1 MAEKKDLGS
10 TITKLLIL
18 LAVGIPTC
26 YIIAILLQMFLFDR
40 SVGGGDITS
49 LLTYIGSE
57 EVNQLFI
64 LVVGI
69 AFIFLLIYFTSDKK
83 KDDGFKGEKDLEN
96 VHWLEGKELD
106 KAYKNCYWSELKNFS
121 HEGIAFK
128 SIYKKGDMK
137 IHFTPNYHALIVGT
151 TGVGK
156 GTCFVEPNIQ
166 ILSQLKNKPSLFITD
181 PKGELFAHH
190 SAKLKRDGYRVLV
203 LDLMNPYNSLR
214 WNPLESIY
222 ENYQRAL
229 HMEEEILKHTS
240 DDVNQYDLIKV
251 GDIRNEEWYEFDGK
265 AFATLRDAF
274 LEVEVEKTKTKDEC
288 MDDINDIASA
298 ICPITDPKNA
308 TWEQGAR
315 DYMVAVLI
323 AMLEDSENPQLG
335 MTKERFN
342 FYNMYKIAMNKDN
355 DFEDAKDY
363 FSGRSPLSKTV
374 QLCTHIVYSNA
385 KQTRDSYMSTLSQKL
400 ALFADNGI
408 CYLTGTNEIDFSTF
422 DDGPTAFFI
431 KIPDEKQTRY
441 GLATVCITQSYKAF
455 VKKARDNEV
464 ISKDKSKARNASLK
478 RPVFYIMDEFANM
491 PQVANLDKI
500 ITVAR
505 SRKIFLNMIIQ
516 SYAQLEN
523 VYGKAT
529 ASIVMD
535 NCNSKLFLG
544 TPSQETRE
552 TFSKELGNYQIKV
565 SSKSKSEGGD
575 KKDGGTSSS
584 TQLQSRPLMFP
595 SDLDKL
601 KEGNIIVKIF
611 GNFPINSTMT
621 QYWKCPDIYKIG
633 QMDMPYIPGRRLNE
647 QEVFYDIKERNRK
660 ILNDSKWSY

>member
-1 MAEKKDLGS
+1 MAEKKDLSS
-10 TITKLLIL
+10 TFVKFLIL

-26 YIIAILLQMFLFDR
+26 YIGAILIQMFLFDKTIG
-40 SVGGGDITS
+40 SGTPDSI
-49 LLTYIGSE
+49 LKYIGDPD
-57 EVNQLFI
+57 VNQLFI
-64 LVVGI
+64 LLVGVAGI
-69 AFIFLLIYFTSDKK
+69 MLLLYFTSDKK
-83 KDDGFKGEKDLEN
+83 KEGSDFKGEKDLEN
-96 VHWLEGKELD
+96 VHWLEGKDLD
-106 KAYKNCYWSELKNFS
+106 KAYKNCWWSELNNFS
-121 HEGIAFK
+121 HEGIAFR
-128 SIYKKGDMK
+128 SIYKKGDIR

-166 ILSQLKNKPSLFITD
+166 ILSQLKNRPSLFITD

-190 SAKLKRDGYRVLV
+190 SAKLQKNGYRVLV

-214 WNPLESIY
+214 WNPLENIY
-222 ENYQRAL
+222 VNYQRQL
-229 HMEEEILKHTS
+229 HLEEEILKHTS
-240 DDVNQYDLIKV
+240 DDVKQYDLIKV
-251 GDIRNEEWYEFDGK
+251 GDIKNEEWYEFDGK

-274 LEVEVEKTKTKDEC
+274 LEVEVEKTKIRDEC
-288 MDDINDIASA
+288 IEEINDIAAA

-374 QLCTHIVYSNA
+374 QLCSHIVYSNA

-408 CYLTGTNEIDFSTF
+408 CYLTAANEIDFSTF

-431 KIPDEKQTRY
+431 KIPDERQTRY

-464 ISKDKSKARNASLK
+464 ISKDKSKARNAALK

-491 PQVANLDKI
+491 PQVSNLDKI

-565 SSKSKSEGGD
+565 SSKSESKGD
-575 KKDGGTSSS
+575 KKDGGGGGSTS
-584 TQLQSRPLMFP
+584 TQLQSRPLMYP

-660 ILNDSKWSY
+660 VLSA